1 LITNHGWYVL
11 NSAQPCSRLMCQKVY
26 SLTLFFSLRV
36 HKTVVR
42 ITQAL
47 RQQNPGRHAG
57 NSSARGGSALASSPS
72 SPSDSSSPVSLR
84 RETWD
89 SASLTVNTS
98 VAATSPSVHLAGQR
112 ASSPSSSSPPSS
124 ASPSSTFSLA
134 SYLPAAVLEA
144 SSGFFGTSNSNNG
157 ALPSRM
163 NFAAVAGSTNLAE
176 MEVQSLLLRSMPMF
190 GNLISKE

>member
-1 LITNHGWYVL
+1 
-11 NSAQPCSRLMCQKVY
+11 MD
-26 SLTLFFSLRV
+26 
-36 HKTVVR
+36 VVR

-47 RQQNPGRHAG
+47 RQQNPGRHAH
-57 NSSARGGSALASSPS
+57 SSSTRGGSALTSSSCSPAESSPAA
-72 SPSDSSSPVSLR
+72 LR

-89 SASLTVNTS
+89 GASLTVNTS
-98 VAATSPSVHLAGQR
+98 VSANSPSTLSAGQG

-144 SSGFFGTSNSNNG
+144 SSGFFGTSDHGSFS
-157 ALPSRM
+157 SRM
-163 NFAAVAGSTNLAE
+163 NLASVAGSTNLGEA
-176 MEVQSLLLRSMPMF
+176 EVQSLLLRSMPMF